1 MSELKTTVDSISAD
15 GVGTADTAG
24 IKRDTTG
31 TTTTSIETNTKI
43 SSSGIT
49 TNKAT
54 VSGATATTL
63 EKRQADGGRSYSAE
77 YRFCSGQQQFE

>member
-1 MSELKTTVDSISAD
+1 MSALKTTVDSISAD

-31 TTTTSIETNTKI
+31 TATTTIETNTSV

-63 EKRQADGGRSYSAE
+63 ENAS
-77 YRFCSGQQQFE
+77 